1 VNKLEPIRVE
11 ADFRPRRRALVGVR
25 KRAARR
31 YDYPLATPARLSLP
45 DGTKE
50 HCWAH
55 DLSEV
60 GIGLEVARP
69 LEPGTPLLVHLKA
82 APPQGGCQVAAR
94 VVHATEVAG
103 GWRVGC
109 AFAQRLT
116 AEQVER
122 LLAW

>member
-1 VNKLEPIRVE
+1 VE
-11 ADFRPRRRALVGVR
+11 ADFRARGRALVGVR
-25 KRAARR
+25 KRAAPR
-31 YDYPLATPARLSLP
+31 YDFRLATPARLRLP
-45 DGTKE
+45 DGTQE

-60 GIGLEVARP
+60 GIGLDLAWP

-82 APPQGGCQVAAR
+82 APPHAGFEVAAG
-94 VVHATEVAG
+94 VVHTTELAG

-109 AFAQRLT
+109 AFARRLT

-122 LLAW
+122 LLAC

>member
-1 VNKLEPIRVE
+1 MKKLDPIRVG
-11 ADFRPRRRALVGVR
+11 AALRPRRGALVAVR
-25 KRAARR
+25 KPAARR
-31 YDYPLATPARLSLP
+31 YEYPLATPARLSLP

-50 HCWAH
+50 HCWAR

-60 GIGLEVARP
+60 DVGLDLAWP

-82 APPQGGCQVAAR
+82 APPYAGFELAAR

-109 AFAQRLT
+109 AFARRLT

-122 LLAW
+122 LLAC